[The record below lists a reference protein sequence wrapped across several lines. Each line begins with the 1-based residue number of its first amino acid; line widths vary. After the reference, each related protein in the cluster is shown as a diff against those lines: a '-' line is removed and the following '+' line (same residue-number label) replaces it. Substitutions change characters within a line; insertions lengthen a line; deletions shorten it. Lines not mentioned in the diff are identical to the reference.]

1 MAKPPT
7 NNQKPT
13 TVTLRVRPSYF
24 GPLNLLMRSL
34 KEIRMPQSMFCSFL
48 LELPHLTSSPSL
60 VHRPR
65 ITTLSLLR
73 RSKIPVS
80 LEIYLP
86 HLLVWL
92 PVAHGLKYY
101 HCIQQSTPPLPEL
114 YEAIPPP
121 LLPYSATATCASAL
135 PCKML
140 VQLFFAAVALLGPY
154 LYRTIRFKRLKQF
167 ARFPQLPPSAVL
179 GHLGTVDEFVKRSAP
194 GAHPGS

>member
-7 NNQKPT
+7 NNQQPA

-24 GPLNLLMRSL
+24 GPLDLLMRSL
-34 KEIRMPQSMFCSFL
+34 KEIRMPQSTFRSSL
-48 LELPHLTSSPSL
+48 LEVPHLTSSPSL

-73 RSKIPVS
+73 RSKIPES

-86 HLLVWL
+86 CLEVWL
-92 PVAHGLKYY
+92 RVAHGLKYC
-101 HCIQQSTPPLPEL
+101 HCILTANTPPPL
-114 YEAIPPP
+114 
-121 LLPYSATATCASAL
+121 LLPYSAAATCASAL
-135 PCKML
+135 PWKML
-140 VQLFFAAVALLGPY
+140 AELFFAAVALLVPY

-194 GAHPGS
+194 GAHPG